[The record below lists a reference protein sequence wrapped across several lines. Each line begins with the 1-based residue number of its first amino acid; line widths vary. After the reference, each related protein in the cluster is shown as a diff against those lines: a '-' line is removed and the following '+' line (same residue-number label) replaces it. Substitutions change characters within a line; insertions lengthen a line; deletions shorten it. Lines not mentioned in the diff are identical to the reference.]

1 MSPRSGRALRPAPD
15 LLYRGTFFNPSEG
28 SMRALVVAVV
38 CLAAIGCEISPVVS
52 SPEPTGS
59 RYSDCERAAL
69 AYCEDVIRAR
79 GTEMDACIAE
89 HVYECVSSGATSRG
103 PGRS

>member
-1 MSPRSGRALRPAPD
+1 
-15 LLYRGTFFNPSEG
+15 
-28 SMRALVVAVV
+28 MRALVVAVV

-52 SPEPTGS
+52 TPEPTGS

-79 GTEMDACIAE
+79 GAEMDACVAE
-89 HVYECVSSGATSRG
+89 HVYKCVSSGARFPG
-103 PGRS
+103 LGRS